1 MPALSPTPDAPGW
14 AWERR
19 LRSMRDNHVDR
30 LGRSLQRGESMSD
43 YVDQVLKMVAEPSY
57 KPKTL
62 KAFSRSLRVEP
73 GDYPAFRNDIKR
85 LIKEGKLEIN
95 ADKTLSQPDLS
106 GTIVGLFRRSSKGF
120 GFVRP
125 HGLKDREDQIYI
137 SPESA
142 GDASSGDEVA
152 VKIVKRPRKPGM
164 NVEGRIVQI
173 VARASG
179 AFVGTYRE
187 SGEAGYVQ
195 IDGTTFHDPIYVGD
209 PGAKGARPGDKV
221 AIEMV
226 RYPTPYMEGEGV
238 VTEIL
243 GKRGA
248 PGVDTLTI
256 IRAFNL
262 PEAFDN
268 DALEDAREQAR
279 RFNEEDLGGRA
290 DLRDL
295 LTVTIDPASARDF
308 DDAISL
314 SRDEKGFW
322 TLGVH
327 IADVSHF
334 VRRGSNLDDA
344 ARKRG
349 NSVYLPDRVLP
360 MIPEIISNSLASLQV
375 DHVRY
380 TLSAFLEFDPE
391 GIPVSSRFEKSAIRV
406 DHRFSYE
413 EAFAIMKAPENAPDD
428 LAPEIVKMVANML
441 ELAMILRRRRFV
453 RGSLELALPEVE
465 IELDAEGKV
474 SGAHLAPHDE
484 SHQVIEEFMLAANEA
499 AASFLTN
506 RGAGFLRRVHA
517 DPEPH
522 KLAEFAEFA
531 RGLGVRIDL
540 PQSRFELQR
549 VLEET
554 KGKPEEYAVHF
565 GLLRSLKQAVYTPER
580 EPHYALASDDYCH
593 FTAPIRRYPDLQV
606 HRQLK
611 AILEGKRPRAHEDE
625 LVALGEH
632 CSRTERRAEAAEREL
647 IRIKLLTHLETRI
660 GEKFHAVIVGI
671 EEFGLFCR
679 LIELPVEGL
688 LHVTSLA
695 DDFYYL
701 EPGSHTLVG
710 RRAGTRHRLGDRIR
724 VRVARVDVDRRE
736 LDLVPEAFPLS
747 KARPTR
753 RRGTSETP
761 AAPAKPRRAET
772 VATPDRVE
780 RVGKKDKEK
789 NKKKAKLKVRKGG
802 KRKRK

>member
-1 MPALSPTPDAPGW
+1 MSNYA
-14 AWERR
+14 ER
-19 LRSMRDNHVDR
+19 
-30 LGRSLQRGESMSD
+30 
-43 YVDQVLKMVAEPSY
+43 VLKLVADPSY

-62 KAFSRSLRVEP
+62 KAISRALQVEP
-73 GDYPAFRNDIKR
+73 DDYPTYRGEVKR

-95 ADKTLSQPDLS
+95 ADKTLTKPDIS
-106 GTIVGLFRRSSKGF
+106 GTIIGLFRRSAKGF

-125 HGLKDREDQIYI
+125 HGVRAKEDQIYI
-137 SPESA
+137 SVEGA

-152 VKIVKRPRKPGM
+152 VKLVKRPRKPGM
-164 NVEGRIVQI
+164 NVEGRVVQI
-173 VARASG
+173 IARASG

-187 SGEAGYVQ
+187 DGGAGYVQ
-195 IDGTTFHDPIYVGD
+195 VDGTTFHDPIYVGD

-221 AIEMV
+221 AIEIV

-248 PGVDTLTI
+248 PGVDTLTV

-262 PEAFDN
+262 PDAFD
-268 DALEDAREQAR
+268 DDVLEDAREQAR
-279 RFNEEDLGGRA
+279 QFSEENLDGRA
-290 DLRDL
+290 DLREL

-334 VRRGSNLDDA
+334 VPRGSHLDDA

-349 NSVYLPDRVLP
+349 TSVYLPDRVLP
-360 MIPEIISNSLASLQV
+360 MIPEVISNSLASLQK
-375 DHVRY
+375 DHLRY
-380 TLSAFLEFDPE
+380 TLSAFLEFNDE
-391 GIPVSSRFEKSAIRV
+391 GIPVSRRFERSAIRV
-406 DHRFSYE
+406 DHRFTYE
-413 EAFAIMKAPENAPDD
+413 EAFAVMKAPADAPED
-428 LAPEIVKMVANML
+428 LAPEIVKMVVDML

-453 RGSLELALPEVE
+453 RGALELALPEVE

-474 SGAHLAPHDE
+474 SGAHLASHDE

-499 AASFLTN
+499 AASFLTE
-506 RGAGFLRRVHA
+506 RGVGFLRRVHA

-522 KLAEFAEFA
+522 KLAEFADFA
-531 RGLGVRIDL
+531 RGLGVKIDL

-611 AILEGKRPRAHEDE
+611 AIIAGKKPRSNAEE

-632 CSRTERRAEAAEREL
+632 CSRTERRAETAEREL
-647 IRIKLLTHLETRI
+647 TRIKLLTHLETRI
-660 GEKFHAVIVGI
+660 GDEFHAIIIGV
-671 EEFGLFCR
+671 EDFGLFCR
-679 LIELPVEGL
+679 LVELPVEGL

-701 EPGSHTLVG
+701 EAGSHTLVG
-710 RRAGTRHRLGDRIR
+710 RRSGTRHRLGDRIS

-736 LDLVPEAFPLS
+736 LDLVPADFPLS
-747 KARPTR
+747 KGRSTR
-753 RRGTSETP
+753 GRGTSDRTP
-761 AAPAKPRRAET
+761 PPAKIRRAE
-772 VATPDRVE
+772 AVE
-780 RVGKKDKEK
+780 SPNGGERAGKKAKKENSK
-789 NKKKAKLKVRKGG
+789 TKTKTKKAKLKGRKASK
-802 KRKRK
+802 KRKK

>member
-1 MPALSPTPDAPGW
+1 MEIVTSNVAVECPKA
-14 AWERR
+14 
-19 LRSMRDNHVDR
+19 
-30 LGRSLQRGESMSD
+30 GESMSNYAD
-43 YVDQVLKMVAEPSY
+43 KVLKLVAEPSY

-62 KAFSRSLRVEP
+62 KAISRAFQVEP
-73 GDYPAFRNDIKR
+73 DDYPTFRNEVKR
-85 LIKEGKLEIN
+85 LIREGKLEIGS
-95 ADKTLSQPDLS
+95 DKTLTQPDLS

-125 HGLKDREDQIYI
+125 HGLKAKEDQIYI
-137 SPESA
+137 SVEGA

-152 VKIVKRPRKPGM
+152 VKLVKRPRKPGM
-164 NVEGRIVQI
+164 NVEGRIIQI
-173 VARASG
+173 IARASG

-187 SGEAGYVQ
+187 DGGAGYVQ
-195 IDGTTFHDPIYVGD
+195 VDGTTFHDPIYVGD

-221 AIEMV
+221 AIEIV

-248 PGVDTLTI
+248 PGVDTLTV

-262 PEAFDN
+262 PAVFD
-268 DALEDAREQAR
+268 DDVLEDAREQAR
-279 RFNEEDLGGRA
+279 RFNEEDLGGRV

-295 LTVTIDPASARDF
+295 LTVTIDPATARDF

-334 VRRGSNLDDA
+334 VRRGSDLDDA

-349 NSVYLPDRVLP
+349 TSVYLPDRVLP
-360 MIPEIISNSLASLQV
+360 MIPEVISNSLASLQV
-375 DHVRY
+375 NHLRY
-380 TLSAFLEFDPE
+380 TLSAFLEFDPD
-391 GIPVSSRFEKSAIRV
+391 GVPVSRRFEKSAIRV
-406 DHRFSYE
+406 DHRFTYE
-413 EAFAIMKAPENAPDD
+413 EAFAVMKAPNDAPDD
-428 LAPEIVKMVANML
+428 LAPEIVQMVVHML

-453 RGSLELALPEVE
+453 RGALELALPEVQ

-474 SGAHLAPHDE
+474 SGAHLASHDE

-499 AASFLTN
+499 AAAFLTE
-506 RGAGFLRRVHA
+506 RGVGFLRRVHA

-531 RGLGVRIDL
+531 RGLGIRIDL

-611 AILEGKRPRAHEDE
+611 AILEGKKPRSSEDE
-625 LVALGEH
+625 LVALAEH
-632 CSRTERRAEAAEREL
+632 CSRTERRAETAEREL
-647 IRIKLLTHLETRI
+647 TRVKLLAHLETRI
-660 GEKFHAVIVGI
+660 GEEFHAIIIGV
-671 EEFGLFCR
+671 EDFGLFCR
-679 LIELPVEGL
+679 LVELPVEGL

-701 EPGSHTLVG
+701 EPGSHTLIG
-710 RRAGTRHRLGDRIR
+710 RRAGTRHRLGDRIQ

-736 LDLVPEAFPLS
+736 LDLVPADFPLS
-747 KARPTR
+747 KGRSARKR
-753 RRGTSETP
+753 E
-761 AAPAKPRRAET
+761 AAASFPPPAKPRRAGA
-772 VATPDRVE
+772 VAAPDGVE
-780 RVGKKDKEK
+780 RSGKKEMVKKKKKKDKVK
-789 NKKKAKLKVRKGG
+789 ARKSGKKKKS
-802 KRKRK
+802 

>member
-1 MPALSPTPDAPGW
+1 MSNYA
-14 AWERR
+14 ER
-19 LRSMRDNHVDR
+19 
-30 LGRSLQRGESMSD
+30 
-43 YVDQVLKMVAEPSY
+43 VLKLVADPSY

-62 KAFSRSLRVEP
+62 KAISRALLVEP
-73 GDYPAFRNDIKR
+73 DDYPTYRGEVKR
-85 LIKEGKLEIN
+85 LIKEGKLEIA
-95 ADKTLSQPDLS
+95 ADKTLTKPDIS
-106 GTIVGLFRRSSKGF
+106 GTIIGLFRRSAKGF

-125 HGLKDREDQIYI
+125 HGVKAREDQIYI
-137 SPESA
+137 SVEGA

-173 VARASG
+173 IARASG

-187 SGEAGYVQ
+187 DGGAGYVQ
-195 IDGTTFHDPIYVGD
+195 VDGTTFHDPIYVGD

-221 AIEMV
+221 AIEIV

-243 GKRGA
+243 GKRGE
-248 PGVDTLTI
+248 PGVDTLTV

-262 PEAFDN
+262 PDAFD
-268 DALEDAREQAR
+268 DDVLEDAREQAR
-279 RFNEEDLGGRA
+279 RFSEDDLDGRT

-295 LTVTIDPASARDF
+295 LTVTIDPATARDF

-334 VRRGSNLDDA
+334 VPRGSHLDDA

-349 NSVYLPDRVLP
+349 TSVYLPDRVLP
-360 MIPEIISNSLASLQV
+360 MIPEIISNSLASLQKG
-375 DHVRY
+375 HLRY
-380 TLSAFLEFDPE
+380 TVSAFLEFNAE
-391 GIPVSSRFEKSAIRV
+391 GIPVSRRFERSAIRV
-406 DHRFSYE
+406 DHRFTYE
-413 EAFAIMKAPENAPDD
+413 EAFAIMKAPADAPED
-428 LAPEIVKMVANML
+428 LAPEIVKMVVDML

-453 RGSLELALPEVE
+453 RGALELALPEVE

-474 SGAHLAPHDE
+474 AGAHLASHDE

-499 AASFLTN
+499 AAAFLTE
-506 RGAGFLRRVHA
+506 RGVGFLRRVHA

-531 RGLGVRIDL
+531 RALGVKIDL

-611 AILEGKRPRAHEDE
+611 AILAGKKPRSNAEE

-632 CSRTERRAEAAEREL
+632 CSRTERRAETAEREL
-647 IRIKLLTHLETRI
+647 TRIKLLTHLETRI
-660 GEKFHAVIVGI
+660 GEEFHAIIIGV
-671 EEFGLFCR
+671 EDFGLFCR
-679 LIELPVEGL
+679 LVELPVEGL

-701 EPGSHTLVG
+701 EAGSHTLVG
-710 RRAGTRHRLGDRIR
+710 RRAGTRHRLGDRIS

-736 LDLVPEAFPLS
+736 LDLVPADFPLS
-747 KARPTR
+747 KGRSARKR
-753 RRGTSETP
+753 ETSEAFSPP
-761 AAPAKPRRAET
+761 ARPRRAEAEST
-772 VATPDRVE
+772 NGGDRS
-780 RVGKKDKEK
+780 GKKGKIGK
-789 NKKKAKLKVRKGG
+789 PKTKKTKLKGRKSGKKRKKK
-802 KRKRK
+802 

>member
-1 MPALSPTPDAPGW
+1 MSNYA
-14 AWERR
+14 
-19 LRSMRDNHVDR
+19 DR
-30 LGRSLQRGESMSD
+30 
-43 YVDQVLKMVAEPSY
+43 VLKLVAEPSY
-57 KPKTL
+57 KPRTL
-62 KAFSRSLRVEP
+62 KALSRSLKVDP
-73 GDYPAFRNDIKR
+73 DDYPTFRNEVKR

-95 ADKTLSQPDLS
+95 ADKTLTQPDLS

-125 HGLKDREDQIYI
+125 HGLRAKEDQIYI
-137 SPESA
+137 SVEGA

-152 VKIVKRPRKPGM
+152 VRIVKRPRKPGM

-173 VARASG
+173 IARASG

-187 SGEAGYVQ
+187 DGEAGYVQ
-195 IDGTTFHDPIYVGD
+195 VDGTTFHDPIYVGD

-221 AIEMV
+221 AIEIV

-243 GKRGA
+243 GKRGE
-248 PGVDTLTI
+248 PGVDTLTV

-262 PEAFDN
+262 PDVFD
-268 DALEDAREQAR
+268 DAVLEDAREQAR
-279 RFNEEDLGGRA
+279 LFNEEDLDGRT

-295 LTVTIDPASARDF
+295 LTVTIDPATARDF

-334 VRRGSNLDDA
+334 VRPGSNLDDA
-344 ARKRG
+344 ARTRG
-349 NSVYLPDRVLP
+349 TSVYLPDRVLP

-380 TLSAFLEFDPE
+380 TLSAFLEFNPE
-391 GIPVSSRFEKSAIRV
+391 GIPVSRRFERSAIRV

-413 EAFAIMKAPENAPDD
+413 EAFAVMKAPGDAPDD
-428 LAPEIVKMVANML
+428 LAPEIVNMVVNML

-453 RGSLELALPEVE
+453 RGALELALPEVE

-474 SGAHLAPHDE
+474 SGARLASHDE

-499 AASFLTN
+499 AATFLTD
-506 RGAGFLRRVHA
+506 RGVPFLRRVHA

-531 RGLGVRIDL
+531 RGLGIRIDL

-549 VLEET
+549 VLDET

-580 EPHYALASDDYCH
+580 ETHYALASEDYCH

-611 AILEGKRPRAHEDE
+611 AVLAGKKPRSHAEE
-625 LVALGEH
+625 LVALAEH
-632 CSRTERRAEAAEREL
+632 CSRTERRAETAAREL
-647 IRIKLLTHLETRI
+647 TRIKLLTHLETRI
-660 GEKFHAVIVGI
+660 GEQFHAIIIGV

-679 LIELPVEGL
+679 LVELPVEGL
-688 LHVTSLA
+688 MHVTSLA

-701 EPGSHTLVG
+701 EPGTHTLVG
-710 RRAGTRHRLGDRIR
+710 RRAGARHRLGDRIE

-736 LDLVPEAFPLS
+736 LDLVPADFPLS
-747 KARPTR
+747 RGRSTR
-753 RRGTSETP
+753 KRGTAEAPSS
-761 AAPAKPRRAET
+761 PAKPRRAEAVEST
-772 VATPDRVE
+772 NGGDRS
-780 RVGKKDKEK
+780 GKKGKK
-789 NKKKAKLKVRKGG
+789 NKKIKKAKPKVRKNAK
-802 KRKRK
+802 KRKKA